1 MNQSVSRVADH
12 LSDTLKRPIAYDGTA
27 TRVKTILFLIVCAAW
42 LFPGLVGHDP
52 WKPDEAVTFAPV
64 QHMLSSGDWIVPM
77 LAGEPFLERGPLYF
91 WVAALTAKLFG
102 WLLPLHDAAR
112 LATGIFMATTLA
124 FVSFAARRLSG
135 DRGERIGVLLFI
147 GCIGL
152 LIRAHEMNSD
162 LAGLTGVAI
171 GFYGFV
177 LARERPVAGGAWLGT
192 GIGIAFLGDGAL
204 PTVLLVA
211 LVVALP
217 VFLSTWRTRNYA
229 STCITAALCAIPLMA
244 FWPLLLFHISP
255 QLPGLWLVAASGLR
269 APISSTQSLIGGPGY
284 FLRILPWHA
293 WPALPLA
300 AWTVWRARKVLAE
313 RDDLR
318 LPLVAFATFFVVLT
332 LFGDSR
338 DVSAL
343 PMLIP
348 LTMLGVAEVDSL
360 PRGAASAL
368 DWFGVTT
375 FFLFGAV
382 LWVAWYAVLT
392 GVPEGAAQWVRR
404 EIPGFTY
411 GFNPLSV
418 ALAAALTLVWVV
430 VVARSL
436 RNNRRAIVNWAAGIT
451 MVWMLVM
458 ALGLP
463 LIDQARSYRSMFA
476 SMTAAMPSSHLCI
489 ASTGLGDPQRAL
501 LDYFTGL
508 RTFRPAHPNAQN
520 CDLFLAQGSA
530 TNPPS
535 APEGFREIWRGARPG
550 DRSEAF
556 RLYRRATL

>member
-27 TRVKTILFLIVCAAW
+27 TWVKTVLFLIVCAAW
-42 LFPGLVGHDP
+42 LFPGLIGHDP

-64 QHMLSSGDWIVPM
+64 HHMLASGDWIVPM

-91 WVAALTAKLFG
+91 WVAAITSKLTG
-102 WLLPLHDAAR
+102 WLLAPHDAAR
-112 LATGIFMATTLA
+112 IATGAFMATTLA
-124 FVSFAARRLSG
+124 FVSFSARRLSG

-162 LAGLTGVAI
+162 LAALAGVAI

-177 LARERPVAGGAWLGT
+177 MARERPRAGGAWLGV
-192 GIGIAFLGDGAL
+192 GIATAFLGDGTLPALLLASLAAAL
-204 PTVLLVA
+204 PALL
-211 LVVALP
+211 P
-217 VFLSTWRTRNYA
+217 TSRTRNYA
-229 STCITAALCAIPLMA
+229 STCITAAACAVPLMA
-244 FWPLLLFHISP
+244 FWPLLLFQVAP
-255 QLPGLWLVAASGLR
+255 QLPGQWLVAASGLR
-269 APISSTQSLIGGPGY
+269 APFVESRSFLDGPGY

-293 WPALPLA
+293 WPAWPLA
-300 AWTVWRARKVLAE
+300 AWAVWRARRHLPE

-318 LPLVAFATFFVVLT
+318 LPLVAFATFLAVLT
-332 LFGDSR
+332 LVGEAR
-338 DVSAL
+338 DVNAL
-343 PMLIP
+343 PMLVP
-348 LTMLGVAEVDSL
+348 LTMLAVAEIDSL

-382 LWVAWYAVLT
+382 LWVGWYAVLT
-392 GVPEGAAQWVRR
+392 GTPEGAAQWVRK
-404 EIPGFTY
+404 EIPGFSY
-411 GFNPLSV
+411 GFHPVSV
-418 ALAAALTLVWVV
+418 ALAAALSLVWVV

-451 MVWMLVM
+451 MVWMLAM

-463 LIDQARSYRSMFA
+463 LIDQARSYRGMFA
-476 SMTAAMPSSHLCI
+476 SMQAALPAGHNCI
-489 ASTGLGDPQRAL
+489 AASGMGDPQRAL

-508 RTFRPAHPNAQN
+508 RTIRAANAGAQE
-520 CDLFLAQGSA
+520 CDLLLVQGPAANSA
-530 TNPPS
+530 APP
-535 APEGFREIWRGARPG
+535 AGFAEIWRGTRPG
-550 DRSEAF
+550 DRAELF

>member
-42 LFPGLVGHDP
+42 LFPGLIGHDP

-64 QHMLSSGDWIVPM
+64 RHMLSSGEWIVPM

-91 WVAALTAKLFG
+91 WVAALTSKLFG
-102 WLLPLHDAAR
+102 WLLPPHDAAR
-112 LATGIFMATTLA
+112 LATGVFMATTLA

-171 GFYGFV
+171 AFYGLV
-177 LARERPVAGGAWLGT
+177 LARERRWAGGAWLGT
-192 GIGIAFLGDGAL
+192 GIGVAFLGDGAL
-204 PTVLLVA
+204 PTILLIA
-211 LVVALP
+211 LAVALP
-217 VFLSTWRTRNYA
+217 ALLATWRTRNYA
-229 STCITAALCAIPLMA
+229 STCLAAAACAIPLMA

-255 QLPGLWLVAASGLR
+255 QLPAQWLVAASGLR
-269 APISSTQSLIGGPGY
+269 APIVDSRPVLDGLGY

-300 AWTVWRARKVLAE
+300 AWAVWRARKNLAE
-313 RDDLR
+313 RDELR
-318 LPLVAFATFFVVLT
+318 LPLVAFVVFFVMLT
-332 LFGDSR
+332 LFGEAR

-343 PMLIP
+343 PMLVP
-348 LTMLGVAEVDSL
+348 LTMLAVTEIDSL

-368 DWFGVTT
+368 DWFGMTT
-375 FFLFGAV
+375 FLLFGAV
-382 LWVAWYAVLT
+382 LWIGWYAVLT
-392 GVPEGAAQWVRR
+392 GVPEIAAQWVRK

-411 GFNPLSV
+411 GFHPASV

-463 LIDQARSYRSMFA
+463 LIDQARSYRGMFA
-476 SMTAAMPSSHLCI
+476 SMMSAMPSSHLCI
-489 ASTGLGDPQRAL
+489 ASAGLGDPQRAL
-501 LDYFTGL
+501 LDYFAGL
-508 RTFRPAHPNAQN
+508 RTYRLAHPNAQN
-520 CDLFLAQGSA
+520 CDLFLEQGPA
-530 TNPPS
+530 AKPP
-535 APEGFREIWRGARPG
+535 APPEGFQEIWRGARPG
-550 DRSEAF
+550 DRAELF
-556 RLYRRATL
+556 RLYQRATR

>member
-27 TRVKTILFLIVCAAW
+27 TWVKTALFLIVCAAW
-42 LFPGLVGHDP
+42 LFPGLIGHDP

-64 QHMLSSGDWIVPM
+64 RHMLSSGDWIVPM

-91 WVAALTAKLFG
+91 WIAALTSKLFG
-102 WLLPLHDAAR
+102 WLLPAHDAAR
-112 LATGIFMATTLA
+112 LATGAFMATTLA
-124 FVSFAARRLSG
+124 FVSFSARRLSG
-135 DRGERIGVLLFI
+135 ERGARMGVLLFI

-171 GFYGFV
+171 GFYGLV
-177 LARERPVAGGAWLGT
+177 LARERPLAGGAWLGA
-192 GIGIAFLGDGAL
+192 GVGLAFLGDGLLPAL
-204 PTVLLVA
+204 LLVVLA
-211 LVVALP
+211 IALP
-217 VFLSTWRTRNYA
+217 VLLATWRTRNYV
-229 STCITAALCAIPLMA
+229 STCFAAAACAAPFIVI
-244 FWPLLLFHISP
+244 WPVLLLQVAP
-255 QLPGLWLVAASGLR
+255 QLPGQWLVAASGLR
-269 APISSTQSLIGGPGY
+269 ATIADSRPILDGPGY

-300 AWTVWRARKVLAE
+300 AWTVWRARKLLAQRE
-313 RDDLR
+313 DLR
-318 LPLVAFATFFVVLT
+318 LPLVAFATFLVVLT
-332 LFGDSR
+332 LFGEARDSN
-338 DVSAL
+338 AL
-343 PMLIP
+343 AMLVP
-348 LTMLGVAEVDSL
+348 LTMLAVAEIDSL

-375 FFLFGAV
+375 FLLFGAM
-382 LWVAWYAVLT
+382 LWVGWYAVLT
-392 GVPEGAAQWVRR
+392 GVPEGVAQWVRK

-411 GFNPLSV
+411 GFKPLSV

-436 RNNRRAIVNWAAGIT
+436 RHNRRAIVNWTAGIT
-451 MVWMLVM
+451 MVWMLAM

-463 LIDQARSYRSMFA
+463 LIDQARSYRGMFA
-476 SMTAAMPSSHLCI
+476 SMTAAMPASHSCI
-489 ASTGLGDPQRAL
+489 AAAGLGDPQRAL

-508 RTFRPAHPNAQN
+508 RTTRLANRGAED
-520 CDLFLAQGSA
+520 CDLLLEQSSA
-530 TNPPS
+530 ANPAVP
-535 APEGFREIWRGARPG
+535 APGFREIWHGTRPG
-550 DRSEAF
+550 DHSEMF

>member
-1 MNQSVSRVADH
+1 MNQSASRAADH

-27 TRVKTILFLIVCAAW
+27 TRVKTILFLIGCAAW
-42 LFPGLVGHDP
+42 LFPGLIGHDP

-64 QHMLSSGDWIVPM
+64 RHMLATGDWIVPM

-91 WVAALTAKLFG
+91 WVAALTSKLFG
-102 WLLPLHDAAR
+102 WLLPPHDAAR

-135 DRGERIGVLLFI
+135 ERGERVSVLLFI

-171 GFYGFV
+171 GFYGLV
-177 LARERPVAGGAWLGT
+177 LARERAVAGGAWLGT
-192 GIGIAFLGDGAL
+192 GIGVAFLGDGVLPAL
-204 PTVLLVA
+204 LLVA
-211 LVVALP
+211 LAGALP
-217 VFLSTWRTRNYA
+217 ALLATWRTRNYT
-229 STCITAALCAIPLMA
+229 STCITAVLCAIPLMA
-244 FWPLLLFHISP
+244 FWPLLLFHISS
-255 QLPGLWLVAASGLR
+255 QLPGQWLIAASGLR
-269 APISSTQSLIGGPGY
+269 TPIAETPPLIDGLGY
-284 FLRILPWHA
+284 FVRILPWHA

-300 AWTVWRARKVLAE
+300 AWAVWRARKNLAE
-313 RDDLR
+313 RDELR
-318 LPLVAFATFFVVLT
+318 LPLVAFAVFFVVLT
-332 LFGDSR
+332 LFGETR
-338 DVSAL
+338 DVTAL
-343 PMLIP
+343 PMLLP
-348 LTMLGVAEVDSL
+348 LTMLAVAEVDSL

-382 LWVAWYAVLT
+382 LWVGWYAVLT
-392 GVPEGAAQWVRR
+392 GVPAGAAQWVQR

-411 GFNPLSV
+411 GFRPLSV

-463 LIDQARSYRSMFA
+463 LIDQARSYRGMFA
-476 SMTAAMPSSHLCI
+476 SMISAMPSSDECI

-508 RTFRPAHPNAQN
+508 RTYRKTHPNAQT
-520 CDLFLAQGSA
+520 CDLFLEQGTVKKSA
-530 TNPPS
+530 GP
-535 APEGFREIWRGARPG
+535 PEGFQEIWRGSRPG
-550 DRSEAF
+550 DRSELF
-556 RLYRRATL
+556 VLYQRATR

>member
-1 MNQSVSRVADH
+1 MNQSVSRAADH

-42 LFPGLVGHDP
+42 LFPGLIGHDP

-64 QHMLSSGDWIVPM
+64 RHMLASGDWIVPM

-91 WVAALTAKLFG
+91 WVAALTSKLFG
-102 WLLPLHDAAR
+102 WMLPPHDAAR
-112 LATGIFMATTLA
+112 LATGVFMATTLA
-124 FVSFAARRLSG
+124 FVSFSARRLSG
-135 DRGERIGVLLFI
+135 ERGERVSVLLFI

-171 GFYGFV
+171 GFYGLV
-177 LARERPVAGGAWLGT
+177 LARERAVAGGAWLGT
-192 GIGIAFLGDGAL
+192 GIGVAFLGDGVLPAL
-204 PTVLLVA
+204 LLVA
-211 LVVALP
+211 LAVALP
-217 VFLSTWRTRNYA
+217 ALLATWRTRNYT

-255 QLPGLWLVAASGLR
+255 QVPGQWLVAASGLR
-269 APISSTQSLIGGPGY
+269 APIAETQPLMDGLGY
-284 FLRILPWHA
+284 FVRILPWHA

-300 AWTVWRARKVLAE
+300 AWAVWRARKNLAE
-313 RDDLR
+313 RDELR
-318 LPLVAFATFFVVLT
+318 LPLVAFAVFFVVLT
-332 LFGDSR
+332 LFGEAR
-338 DVSAL
+338 DVTAL
-343 PMLIP
+343 PMLLP
-348 LTMLGVAEVDSL
+348 LTMLAVAEVDSL

-382 LWVAWYAVLT
+382 LWVGWYAVLT
-392 GVPEGAAQWVRR
+392 GVPAGAAQWVQR

-411 GFNPLSV
+411 GFRPISV

-463 LIDQARSYRSMFA
+463 LIDQARSYRGMFA
-476 SMTAAMPSSHLCI
+476 SMMSSMPSSHLCI
-489 ASTGLGDPQRAL
+489 ASAGLGDPQRAL

-508 RTFRPAHPNAQN
+508 RTYRLAHPNARN
-520 CDLFLAQGSA
+520 CDLFLEQGPA
-530 TNPPS
+530 TRPS
-535 APEGFREIWRGARPG
+535 APPQEFQEIWRGARPG
-550 DRSEAF
+550 DRTDSF
-556 RLYRRATL
+556 RLYQRATR